1 MNTQLVNKLAQKA
14 GHVHIPD
21 APFASSLQDLYSQKL
36 VQAVVS
42 ECMTVYEAIDNGNK
56 VQGTT
61 CYPTAIIRHFGL
73 DSESR
78 SSTQKEIE

>member
-21 APFASSLQDLYSQKL
+21 APFANSLQELYNQKL

-42 ECMTVYEAIDNGNK
+42 ECMSVYQAIDNGNQ
-56 VQGTT
+56 VQGTR
-61 CYPTAIIRHFGL
+61 CYLTALNRHFGL
-73 DSESR
+73 DSKSR
-78 SSTQKEIE
+78 LSTQKETV